1 MSRSHDRRP
10 ENTNISVSL
19 PKNLVI
25 KLDKISTQEQRS
37 RSNMIAVLL
46 KEALAKSKANT

>member
-1 MSRSHDRRP
+1 MMKSHDRRP

-19 PKNLVI
+19 PKELVK
-25 KLDKISTQEQRS
+25 KLDEVSTHQQRS

-46 KEALAKSKANT
+46 KEALKNNRVNN